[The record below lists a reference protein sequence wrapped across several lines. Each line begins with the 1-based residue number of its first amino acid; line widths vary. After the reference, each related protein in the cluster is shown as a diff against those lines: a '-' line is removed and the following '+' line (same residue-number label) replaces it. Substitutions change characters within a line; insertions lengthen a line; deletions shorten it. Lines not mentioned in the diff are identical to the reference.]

1 MQYPWGRKS
10 FEWLLQSINKVLIT
24 DGQYYRICGM
34 PVVLQIWIYE
44 CMGKRQTN
52 FARKISDCIPR
63 ILNWQ
68 RIGEKSR
75 FKTLTK
81 DTFNDGNREVLY
93 IIHEIVSIRCISF
106 IMLII
111 LFYYRFQIKWKNVV
125 HSLMEIVVL
134 HCLLKV

>member
-1 MQYPWGRKS
+1 MFMYLGKKKSLGIPRIHFDLVEIDWYMHYLWGRKV
-10 FEWLLQSINKVLIT
+10 FEWLLQSINKVLTT

-81 DTFNDGNREVLY
+81 DTFNDGNREVLW
-93 IIHEIVSIRCISF
+93 ITNETVP
-106 IMLII
+106 L
-111 LFYYRFQIKWKNVV
+111 
-125 HSLMEIVVL
+125 
-134 HCLLKV
+134 